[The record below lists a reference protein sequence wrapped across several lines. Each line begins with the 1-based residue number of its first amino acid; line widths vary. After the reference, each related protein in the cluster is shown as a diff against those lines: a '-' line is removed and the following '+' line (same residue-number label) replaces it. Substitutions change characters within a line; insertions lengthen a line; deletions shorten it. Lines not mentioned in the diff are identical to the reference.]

1 MDELATRCL
10 GTALENLV
18 NHRGFMLTQLSP
30 LKLALVL
37 ALVVLLFGAKRIP
50 ALAESIG
57 NAIKKF
63 KNTQKDEDKSS

>member
-1 MDELATRCL
+1 M
-10 GTALENLV
+10 
-18 NHRGFMLTQLSP
+18 FTQLSP

-63 KNTQKDEDKSS
+63 KNTQKDEDKSV

>member
-1 MDELATRCL
+1 MATGGV
-10 GTALENLV
+10 GTSLENVV
-18 NHRGFMLTQLSP
+18 NQRGIMLTQLSP